1 ILHRG
6 IARTFQHVQLRPAM
20 TVIEN
25 VALGAHSR
33 GRKGMFQA
41 ALRADRNEERALI
54 AEAARQ
60 LRRVGLEDSGG
71 LLAGSLPLGHQRVV
85 EIARALCAD
94 PLLLMLD
101 EPAAGL
107 RLQEKAALARLLRGL
122 RDDGMTILL
131 IEHDMGFVMD
141 LVDRL
146 VVMDFGEKIAEG
158 SAADVQNDPLVIE
171 AYLGA
176 GAPAMQGR
184 LT

>member
-1 ILHRG
+1 
-6 IARTFQHVQLRPAM
+6 
-20 TVIEN
+20 
-25 VALGAHSR
+25 
-33 GRKGMFQA
+33 
-41 ALRADRNEERALI
+41 ALRADRDEERALI
-54 AEAARQ
+54 SEAARQ
-60 LRRVGLEDSGG
+60 LRRVGLEDSGD
-71 LLAGSLPLGHQRVV
+71 LAAGSLPLGHQRVV

-107 RLQEKAALARLLRGL
+107 RHQEKAALARLLRDL

-158 SAADVQNDPLVIE
+158 APAEVQNDPLVIE

-176 GAPAMQGR
+176 DGPAMHAG
-184 LT
+184 LS